1 MFELIHH
8 DVQRFAE
15 QLIAHTHLNPAN
27 GYPRIFLDLAGKLSD
42 AKLLALAGFAL
53 AYAVIRLAEAYGLW
67 FDRRWAQWLGAV
79 SGGIYLPIEIYEL
92 FQHASWVK
100 LIVLLANLGIVIFL
114 VQRLARYKNT
124 STFPES

>member
-100 LIVLLANLGIVIFL
+100 LIVFLANLGIVMFL

>member
-42 AKLLALAGFAL
+42 AKLLALAGLAL

-100 LIVLLANLGIVIFL
+100 LIVFLANLGIVMFL

-124 STFPES
+124 STFSES